1 MYESMRKCRRDGN
14 CFYRAFA
21 FGLIVSLSKLNEK
34 KISDI
39 ITLICFHL
47 DKSNYQQSAYEDFLD
62 AFIEDIKACQGSDD
76 TLCSRWKANE
86 YGSQSAVMLLRLLTS
101 SYIQSNESDFIAF
114 ISDDIIVDDKQKSPI
129 SLYCQ
134 RNVECMGIES
144 DQIHIVAL
152 CSALRTQVNIIYL
165 DNSFSDATAP
175 LVIGQDSVVSPHD
188 LVSNI
193 PFPLANINMLYR
205 PGHYDLIYP
214 RN

>member
-1 MYESMRKCRRDGN
+1 MRKCRRDGN

-21 FGLIVSLSKLNEK
+21 FGLIVSLGKLSES

-39 ITLICFHL
+39 ITLICYHL

-62 AFIEDIKACQGSDD
+62 AFIEDIKACQGSEDK
-76 TLCSRWKANE
+76 LCSRWKNNE
-86 YGSQSAVMLLRLLTS
+86 YSSQSAVMLLRLLTS
-101 SYIQSNESDFIAF
+101 SYIQVNESEFIAF
-114 ISDDIIVDDKQKSPI
+114 ISDEIIVDDKQKSLI
-129 SLYCQ
+129 GLYCQ

-152 CSALRTQVNIIYL
+152 CNALKCQVNIIYL

-175 LVIGQDSVVSPHD
+175 LVIGQDSIVSPD
-188 LVSNI
+188 NLVPNV
-193 PFPLANINMLYR
+193 PFPLANISMLYR

-214 RN
+214 IN